1 MFSDKQKAGIISR
14 LSVMMNYEEDVRAIY
29 GKDYKNT
36 IEMWSKPDD
45 KYYPFKGTRELSNPF
60 EKNRGVQANKTR

>member
-1 MFSDKQKAGIISR
+1 
-14 LSVMMNYEEDVRAIY
+14 MMNYEEDVRAIY